1 MDVVLG
7 DTLTWAWPIILAGI
21 ALPLVSLINGLAG
34 WSTTKK
40 KITVV
45 AVSVFLAVVY
55 VVASGLIAE
64 VPESWSAIV
73 TRVLVIAA
81 IVIVVTQAVYGF
93 FKPSLT
99 SLEKKVSG
107 SSE

>member
-21 ALPLVSLINGLAG
+21 ALPLISLINGLAG

-55 VVASGLIAE
+55 VIASGLIAE
-64 VPESWSAIV
+64 VPESWSIIV

-81 IVIVVTQAVYGF
+81 IAMAVVLVLRAAHRRG
-93 FKPSLT
+93 KMLPPAGLR
-99 SLEKKVSG
+99 EG
-107 SSE
+107 